1 MMATQDREVTVGVDT
16 HADTLHAAVVDATG
30 QRLGDAG
37 FPATG
42 AGYAALVAFA
52 ASYGRIQ
59 RVGVEGTASYGA
71 GLADHLRAAAI
82 DVREVIRP
90 SRQQRRR
97 RGKSD
102 PVDAYAAAA
111 IALADD
117 DMPTPKS
124 RDGQIEQIRALFV
137 ARRSSVK
144 ARTAAMAQ
152 IKALMV
158 TAPEQ
163 QRAKLR
169 ALTDAERLRQLAA
182 SRSTEPLQVALRTLA
197 RRVLTLRGEADSLD
211 ELLDQ
216 LVTAVAPELRAAKG
230 VGTVNASQLLITA
243 GDNPD
248 RMRSK
253 AAFAALCGVSPIP
266 ASSGKTNRHRLNRG
280 GDRQANSALHHIVLV
295 RKRYDQRTRDYV
307 QRRTAEG
314 LSAREITR
322 CLKRYVAD
330 EMFALIANP
339 KPLPAVDD
347 LRPLRVARGLTLK
360 AVAETF
366 QTWPSQISRLERGER
381 RDDDFANR
389 YRTWLNAA

>member
-1 MMATQDREVTVGVDT
+1 MMTTQDREVIVGVDT
-16 HADTLHAAVVDATG
+16 HADTVHAAVVDTTG
-30 QRLGDAG
+30 RRLGDAG

-42 AGYAALVAFA
+42 AGYAALLAFA
-52 ASYGRIQ
+52 ASYGRIG

-71 GLADHLRAAAI
+71 GLADHLRAAGVDA
-82 DVREVIRP
+82 REVIRP

-102 PVDAYAAAA
+102 PADAYAAAA
-111 IALADD
+111 VALADE

-169 ALTDAERLRQLAA
+169 PSPDSGRLQHLAA

-197 RRVLTLRGEADSLD
+197 RRVLMLRAEVDSLD
-211 ELLDQ
+211 TLLDQ
-216 LVTAVAPELRAAKG
+216 LVSEAAPELRAAKG
-230 VGTVNASQLLITA
+230 VGTVSASQLLIAA

-253 AAFAALCGVSPIP
+253 AAFAALCGASPIP
-266 ASSGKTNRHRLNRG
+266 ASSGRTTRHRLNRG
-280 GDRQANSALHHIVLV
+280 GDRQANSALHRIVLV
-295 RKRYDQRTRDYV
+295 RKTCDQRTRDYV
-307 QRRTAEG
+307 ARRTAEG
-314 LSAREITR
+314 LSTREINR

-330 EMFALIANP
+330 EMFALIVHP
-339 KPLPAVDD
+339 KPVPAVTD
-347 LRPLRVARGLTLK
+347 LRPLRLERGLTL
-360 AVAETF
+360 ACVAQAL
-366 QTWPSQISRLERGER
+366 QTWPSQTSRLERGQR
-381 RDDDFANR
+381 RDDDFADR